1 MDQRLKLD
9 KENRDKLIE
18 GIIAYFHEEHDEE
31 LGELAAGFLL
41 DYFCEQLGPIYYN
54 QGLRDAHTFIN
65 DKLED
70 LAALE
75 IWNMK

>member
-1 MDQRLKLD
+1 MDQRLKLE
-9 KENRDKLIE
+9 KTNRDKLIE
-18 GIIAYFHEEHDEE
+18 EIITYVNEERDEE

-41 DYFCEQLGPIYYN
+41 DFFCERLGPLYYN
-54 QGLRDAHTFIN
+54 LGLRDAHAFIN

-75 IWNMK
+75 IWTMK

>member
-1 MDQRLKLD
+1 MDQRLKLE
-9 KENRDKLIE
+9 KTNRDTLIE
-18 GIIAYFHEEHDEE
+18 AIITYFHMERDEE

-41 DYFCEQLGPIYYN
+41 DFFCEQLGPMYYN
-54 QGLRDAHTFIN
+54 QGLRDAHAFIN

-75 IWNMK
+75 IWSMK